1 MVLVVV
7 MIAACVVVTQGDPEA
22 STPKY
27 DPPVYPRPRQADALS
42 DHTTDDEVKK
52 DREPLLRSS
61 KILPFLPE
69 RYLGSLGV
77 IPGPVGV
84 SLGLGVPVASPPIP
98 DVLHNPLVPGN
109 VRGPRP
115 VCAGS
120 GTYCLYDNNYPLDKV
135 NAISDRFY
143 NDIRH
148 IYSNLYRFHT
158 NDIVYY
164 DNATLHYRNDGHF
177 VCESSVQYVRPGWA
191 QNVRGEWLAI
201 LNTDKFPQ
209 TIRTEICRYG
219 GKRCE
224 YLPPCYKSRCAQ
236 RFSYVRLLCVDP
248 YHPSIKPVVDVFP
261 IPTACSCF
269 VEDFTYY

>member
-52 DREPLLRSS
+52 A
-61 KILPFLPE
+61 
-69 RYLGSLGV
+69 LGV